1 MELIIENRVLERF
14 YSDDTELI
22 IPDGVTKIGYNA
34 CFLNTQIKKLVIPEG
49 VTAIDENAF
58 RNCSELSDVVLP
70 ESITEIG
77 KCAFYGCTKLKK
89 INFPK
94 NLKKIY
100 SMAFAFTGIN
110 NMIIP
115 ETVEYFASD
124 AFHMHCHPLYTNEK
138 IEDFLAKTDAGFSK
152 NKCVCLKKN
161 VLEKYTP
168 QSFFDEEE
176 EIYIPFGVKGIGNT
190 AFDGAI
196 LKPNFRR
203 WAAKKIYIPTT
214 VTQIGKLT
222 FSKCKDIIICACSGS
237 YAEKYARERGL
248 AFEAADYL

>member
-1 MELIIENRVLERF
+1 MLERF

-124 AFHMHCHPLYTNEK
+124 AFHMHCHPLYTNE
-138 IEDFLAKTDAGFSK
+138 
-152 NKCVCLKKN
+152 
-161 VLEKYTP
+161 
-168 QSFFDEEE
+168 
-176 EIYIPFGVKGIGNT
+176 
-190 AFDGAI
+190 
-196 LKPNFRR
+196 
-203 WAAKKIYIPTT
+203 
-214 VTQIGKLT
+214 
-222 FSKCKDIIICACSGS
+222 
-237 YAEKYARERGL
+237 
-248 AFEAADYL
+248 